1 MTIDEHTCDTC
12 EYGEWYRHGYDITMM
27 DDECGGC
34 CSWNDKW
41 KFLDYYKKELESLKN
56 IIQNTIKTTIKAF

>member
-1 MTIDEHTCDTC
+1 MSKKEHTCENC
-12 EYGEWYRHGYDITMM
+12 LYGQWKRNGWDITMA

-41 KFLDYYKKELESLKN
+41 QPKTYCEKE
-56 IIQNTIKTTIKAF
+56 QNNEQN

>member
-1 MTIDEHTCDTC
+1 MEMSIDEHTCDTC

-41 KFLDYYKKELESLKN
+41 KLKRSTEDGN
-56 IIQNTIKTTIKAF
+56 DVG

>member
-1 MTIDEHTCDTC
+1 MGMTIEEHTCDAC
-12 EYGEWYRHGYDITMM
+12 EYGEWQRRGYDVTMM

-41 KFLDYYKKELESLKN
+41 KPREVVEDGKN
-56 IIQNTIKTTIKAF
+56 D

>member
-1 MTIDEHTCDTC
+1 MGMTIDEHTCDTC
-12 EYGEWYRHGYDITMM
+12 EYGEWYRRGYDVTMM

-41 KFLDYYKKELESLKN
+41 KPGEVVEDGNDE
-56 IIQNTIKTTIKAF
+56 I